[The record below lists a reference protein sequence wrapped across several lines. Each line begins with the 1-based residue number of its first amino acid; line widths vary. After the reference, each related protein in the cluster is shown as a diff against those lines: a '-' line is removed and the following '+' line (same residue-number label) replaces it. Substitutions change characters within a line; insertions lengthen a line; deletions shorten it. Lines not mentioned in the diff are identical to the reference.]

1 MTTLIL
7 ADDHPLFL
15 AGLRAVLDAEDDL
28 EVLATA
34 GTGEQALRAAM
45 EHRPDVAVLDIS
57 MPEGDGLSVGARM
70 RRAGL
75 ATRVLVLTMS
85 GNDESV
91 LAALRAGA
99 RGYTLKNAAPEE
111 IVAAVRAVAR
121 GEAVFGA
128 GVAERMLGLFV
139 RRASAAPF
147 PQLTERE
154 HEVLRLMANGSDNTA
169 LVLNALYGVTSI
181 LSGLGLVIAGVA
193 IRRTGRWTGWR
204 SWLVLALGVYILLPL
219 TAAVAVPVP
228 AGDLALTVLMLL
240 FAALGAVLAS
250 TGEPS

>member
-1 MTTLIL
+1 VTTLIL

-34 GTGEQALRAAM
+34 TTGEEALRAAV

-57 MPEGDGLSVGARM
+57 MPDGDGLSAGVRM
-70 RRAGL
+70 RQAGL
-75 ATRVLVLTMS
+75 GTRVLVLTMS
-85 GNDESV
+85 GDDESV

-99 RGYTLKNAAPEE
+99 RGYALKNAAPED

-128 GVAERMLGLFV
+128 GVAERMLGLFA

-154 HEVLRLMANGSDNTA
+154 HEVLRLMAGGCDNAA
-169 LVLNALYGVTSI
+169 LA
-181 LSGLGLVIAGVA
+181 
-193 IRRTGRWTGWR
+193 RR
-204 SWLVLALGVYILLPL
+204 LGVSGKTVRNHVSTILTKLQVTDR
-219 TAAVAVPVP
+219 TAAVLRAREAGLGP
-228 AGDLALTVLMLL
+228 ADPL
-240 FAALGAVLAS
+240 
-250 TGEPS
+250 P